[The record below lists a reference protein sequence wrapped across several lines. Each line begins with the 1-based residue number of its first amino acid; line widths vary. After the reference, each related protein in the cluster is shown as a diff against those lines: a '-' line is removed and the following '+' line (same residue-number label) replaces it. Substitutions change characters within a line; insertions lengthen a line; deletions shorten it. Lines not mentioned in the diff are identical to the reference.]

1 MQKKNFSVVELV
13 KGCSVCTCTML
24 YIFDSSPDRAQ
35 AVTVVHK
42 GFPTEFIKI
51 CILYS
56 ISSTI
61 YESAWIKEGKTDFFY
76 ILGVFLLFLLL
87 VFQTLCMQVMDFS
100 ITFRLGMT
108 CLKNNLNT
116 FNFYILI
123 KTDQSVNQ
131 NCSAELFINY
141 IMRDQVV

>member
-61 YESAWIKEGKTDFFY
+61 YESAWIKEGKTDFF
-76 ILGVFLLFLLL
+76 LHTWCFPL
-87 VFQTLCMQVMDFS
+87 VFITGFS
-100 ITFRLGMT
+100 DIVHAGYGF
-108 CLKNNLNT
+108 
-116 FNFYILI
+116 
-123 KTDQSVNQ
+123 
-131 NCSAELFINY
+131 
-141 IMRDQVV
+141 